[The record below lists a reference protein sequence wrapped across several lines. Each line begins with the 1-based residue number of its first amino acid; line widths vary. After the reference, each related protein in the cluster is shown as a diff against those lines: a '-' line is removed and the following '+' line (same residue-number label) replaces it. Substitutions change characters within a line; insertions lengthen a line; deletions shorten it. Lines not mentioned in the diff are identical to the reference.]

1 MGEQVNTNLAA
12 DTDLPTNCQTADV
25 QIFTRFIGVSR
36 PDEHVSPS
44 AAPAIIIGR
53 VAFICSLIND
63 ISATA
68 NFGDTSRY
76 ESLDE
81 GVSPREEE
89 EINEACVRL
98 CLGISQSSRS
108 RHQTGSDTVQLI
120 NVIRLSV
127 AINPGISFSFSI
139 NIETPVLYNYA
150 TTRKIVS
157 CSAMATNCP
166 LTNRRGFCLWESIT
180 YIARQRCI
188 IYTLN
193 LVKLQAPVTKV
204 Y

>member
-68 NFGDTSRY
+68 NFGDVQIRISRR
-76 ESLDE
+76 
-81 GVSPREEE
+81 G
-89 EINEACVRL
+89 
-98 CLGISQSSRS
+98 
-108 RHQTGSDTVQLI
+108 
-120 NVIRLSV
+120 SV
-127 AINPGISFSFSI
+127 AARGGGNKRGVR
-139 NIETPVLYNYA
+139 TPMSGNLA
-150 TTRKIVS
+150 IVS
-157 CSAMATNCP
+157 FATSDRIRYRAINQRYSVICRDKP
-166 LTNRRGFCLWESIT
+166 GHLVFLFNKHRN
-180 YIARQRCI
+180 ARI
-188 IYTLN
+188 I
-193 LVKLQAPVTKV
+193 
-204 Y
+204 